1 MWQDY
6 FLRSIQLFV
15 LVRVYGGVPIVNK
28 VIDASD
34 RDGATAYV
42 RESVEKC
49 IEQVV
54 KDLSDAAGM
63 LPTRKEWGDSQYG
76 RLTKEAALAYK
87 SRVLLFYASPIF
99 NKNWND
105 AGNIRWQQ
113 ALKATQDAMSGITAS
128 GLNGVTDAVTWGK
141 ILADDDNEHSN
152 RETLVV

>member
-1 MWQDY
+1 MSESAIKRAKGQAY
-6 FLRSIQLFV
+6 FLRAMQLFD

-87 SRVLLFYASPIF
+87 SRVLLTFASPLF
-99 NKNWND
+99 NKDWDNPSNKRWAD
-105 AGNIRWQQ
+105 A
-113 ALKATQDAMSGITAS
+113 LEATQEAKTFLDLSLIH
-128 GLNGVTDAVTWGK
+128 
-141 ILADDDNEHSN
+141 I
-152 RETLVV
+152 